1 MSTYN
6 VLLLFLALFGFLPLI
21 IILYK
26 KNRVK
31 KILTTGLL
39 AKAVVY
45 DVRPLPRTAS
55 ESVLYWFHAQNS
67 AQQYTG
73 TLMIKAGLYK
83 NGDTLDVYY
92 LQGDPRRN
100 TVNGAWGS
108 PVIVGFGIALA
119 AFALFAAYKLYQM
132 GPAGMM

>member
-6 VLLLFLALFGFLPLI
+6 VILLFLALFGFLPLI

-45 DVRPLPRTAS
+45 DVRPLPRTAA

-73 TLMIKAGLYK
+73 SLLIKAGSYK

-92 LQGDPRRN
+92 LQDDPQRN

-119 AFALFAAYKLYQM
+119 AFVLFAAYKLYQM
-132 GPAGMM
+132 GPAGMI

>member
-6 VLLLFLALFGFLPLI
+6 VLLLILALLGFMPLI

-26 KNRVK
+26 RNRVK

-45 DVRPLPRTAS
+45 DVRPIPRTAS

-73 TLMIKAGLYK
+73 NLMIKAGLYK

-92 LQGDPRRN
+92 LQGNPQRN

-132 GPAGMM
+132 GPEAIM

>member
-6 VLLLFLALFGFLPLI
+6 VLLLILALLGFMPLI

-26 KNRVK
+26 RNRVK
-31 KILTTGLL
+31 KILTTGLV

-45 DVRPLPRTAS
+45 DVRPIPRTAS

-73 TLMIKAGLYK
+73 NLMIKAGLYK

-92 LQGDPRRN
+92 LQGNPQRN

-132 GPAGMM
+132 GPEAIM